1 MVVSSSAAAGAGGF
15 EDPYKALGVKE
26 GADAEAI
33 KKALD
38 RKKLLY
44 KSEPEKLA
52 SMEAAY
58 ESIVQA
64 SLKARLSGDMSGVD
78 KSILKAD
85 TVSLFGPWA
94 PIPSESPL
102 KDKKVNVAIAVAATL
117 VCFLTPGQLRTLQPL
132 IYSTIFQ
139 VFRMF
144 MKLVDVDPGPSPNI
158 DKEGATKHNNKRF
171 FRSFALVLG
180 TFAATLGITYYVP
193 NVIFETFAVKVPVW
207 YLLNQEVLVTTICSG
222 VIAYLTCFFR

>member
-26 GADAEAI
+26 GADAEEI

-85 TVSLFGPWA
+85 NVSLFSPC
-94 PIPSESPL
+94 PSSR
-102 KDKKVNVAIAVAATL
+102 VSAQ
-117 VCFLTPGQLRTLQPL
+117 G
-132 IYSTIFQ
+132 
-139 VFRMF
+139 
-144 MKLVDVDPGPSPNI
+144 
-158 DKEGATKHNNKRF
+158 
-171 FRSFALVLG
+171 
-180 TFAATLGITYYVP
+180 
-193 NVIFETFAVKVPVW
+193 
-207 YLLNQEVLVTTICSG
+207 
-222 VIAYLTCFFR
+222 

>member
-26 GADAEAI
+26 GADAEEI

-85 TVSLFGPWA
+85 NVSLFGPWA

-158 DKEGATKHNNKRF
+158 DKEGANKHNNKRF
-171 FRSFALVLG
+171 FRSFAYCLQ
-180 TFAATLGITYYVP
+180 ASHA
-193 NVIFETFAVKVPVW
+193 
-207 YLLNQEVLVTTICSG
+207 
-222 VIAYLTCFFR
+222 

>member
-1 MVVSSSAAAGAGGF
+1 M
-15 EDPYKALGVKE
+15 KE
-26 GADAEAI
+26 GADAEEI

-85 TVSLFGPWA
+85 NVSLFGPWA

-117 VCFLTPGQLRTLQPL
+117 VCFLTP
-132 IYSTIFQ
+132 
-139 VFRMF
+139 V
-144 MKLVDVDPGPSPNI
+144 
-158 DKEGATKHNNKRF
+158 
-171 FRSFALVLG
+171 SFARSSPSS
-180 TFAATLGITYYVP
+180 TP
-193 NVIFETFAVKVPVW
+193 PSSR
-207 YLLNQEVLVTTICSG
+207 CS
-222 VIAYLTCFFR
+222 ACL